1 MSELDNLNETPDYTE
16 VFDQNDVNSNRAMG
30 ILAYIGPLVLIPLF
44 AAKESPFARFHS
56 NQGLVLLIA
65 EVIASTGFKILS
77 KLKLIGWIFKLP
89 SALVSI
95 GFSVLVVMGIV
106 NAARGRAKELPVIGS
121 IQIIK

>member
-77 KLKLIGWIFKLP
+77 KLKLIGWIFAVL
-89 SALVSI
+89 SVLVSI
-95 GFSVLVVMGIV
+95 GIAVLTVKGIV

-121 IQIIK
+121 IQLLK